1 MGLEYWIFYGLITS
15 TEGII
20 LCLLLGIYFIEIESW
35 IETLIYKSS
44 QTKNTRR
51 LKFFIESIV
60 IAIML
65 LIFITKITGI
75 FACLN
80 FVTVLGLLT
89 GVKIIQ
95 GEQQERISIM
105 LASPFR
111 KTIALNIVRP
121 SLTER
126 LEPNQGIRKSA
137 LNAIK
142 YALIVGLL
150 AGCITGYIEWHAGR
164 SSLFGGLIVGL
175 LTFGFIG
182 WFIVGIL
189 LGGKAV
195 IQHFVLRT
203 ILWMSGSYPWNYA
216 QFLKD
221 ANDLMFMQKFG
232 GRYQFIHDLL
242 QEHFAQME
250 ANQKQIVD
258 RMM

>member
-1 MGLEYWIFYGLITS
+1 MFPCLSRSCLARGAATPRHCLWQLRKSCRRELKITRRRKNFIEAIII
-15 TEGII
+15 TII
-20 LCLLLGIYFIEIESW
+20 LVIP
-35 IETLIYKSS
+35 LI
-44 QTKNTRR
+44 
-51 LKFFIESIV
+51 
-60 IAIML
+60 
-65 LIFITKITGI
+65 KILGI
-75 FACLN
+75 FAYLV
-80 FVTVLGLLT
+80 FGTVLGLLM
-89 GVKIIQ
+89 GGKIIQ

-142 YALIVGLL
+142 YALVVGLL

-175 LTFGFIG
+175 LTFGLMS
-182 WFIVGIL
+182 WFIVGLL

-195 IQHFVLRT
+195 IQHFVLRS

-216 QFLKD
+216 QFLEY
-221 ANDLMFMQKFG
+221 ANELIFMQKFG

-250 ANQKQIVD
+250 ANQKQSVD
-258 RMM
+258 RMR